1 MMSKV
6 QQYLPWVVFFIAL
19 LYAGQKIMVPD
30 QIKSEFNLNTFREIP
45 VSAGGRTKPL
55 DTVARNS
62 LKNMSGRQSLKIEEE
77 IETEEGPKKVVR
89 QVSAIEWYIELITD
103 PDESVTRRV
112 FRIDHPDVLAM
123 LGLQDEKRTRFSFEE
138 IIEEGALINEQAGKA
153 FAVKAKARDPFQNAI
168 LVLNQRLMLYSRLSQ
183 MQEPYL
189 VPPLRIGE
197 DWRSFVDVLTEN
209 PSDPDALS
217 MLRMLQNY
225 RIDDSQRFNMALVE
239 FDQLI
244 ETQIPSE
251 ARKARY
257 EVVYNQAQPFYT
269 ASILYV
275 FAFLLGCF
283 GLLMSQSP
291 KSGLSKALFANMT
304 SLILVAFI
312 VQTIGITSRIYLQG
326 RPPVTNLYSSAV
338 FIGWFTA
345 ILGLIIDRQMKLG
358 LGGIMASAIGFGTL
372 IVAHNLGSSGD
383 TMEMMQAVLDT
394 NFWLAT
400 HVVVVTIG
408 YSATFFAGFLATA
421 YVLLGVFTKTLD
433 HERGKS
439 LSKMIYGVICF
450 ATLMSFVGTVLG
462 GIWAD
467 QSWGRFWGWDAKE
480 NGAALIV
487 LMNLLI
493 LHARWGGMVR
503 DRGVAVLAIGGNIIT
518 AWSWF
523 GTNMLGVG
531 LHSYG
536 FTNSA
541 VFWIMVFMLIQIGLM
556 IIGLIPMQVWRSKFA
571 RAAKTPGGKPS
582 ASPAG

>member
-1 MMSKV
+1 MKVV
-6 QQYLPWVVFFIAL
+6 QQFLPWVVFVFAL
-19 LYAGQKIMVPD
+19 FYAGQKVVSPD
-30 QIKSEFNLNTFREIP
+30 QIESQYNLSAFREIP

-62 LKNMSGRQSLKIEEE
+62 LMNMSGRQSLK
-77 IETEEGPKKVVR
+77 TEDG
-89 QVSAIEWYIELITD
+89 QISAIEWYIELITD
-103 PDESVTRRV
+103 PDKSVSRRV

-123 LGLQDEKRTRFSFEE
+123 LGLQDEDRTRFSFSE
-138 IIEEGALINEQAGKA
+138 IIEHGDEINKQAGDA
-153 FAVKAKARDPFQNAI
+153 FAVKAKARDPFQRAV

-183 MQEPYL
+183 MKEPYL

-197 DWRSFVDVLTEN
+197 DWREFVTVLTEN
-209 PSDPDALS
+209 PGDPDALAL
-217 MLRMLQNY
+217 LRMLQNY
-225 RIDDSQRFNMALVE
+225 RNQDAEKFNKSMLE
-239 FDQLI
+239 FNQLI
-244 ETQIPSE
+244 ESQIPSE

-257 EVVYNQAQPFYT
+257 EVIYNQAQPFIT
-269 ASILYV
+269 ATVLYV
-275 FAFLLGCF
+275 MAFLLGCF
-283 GLLMSQSP
+283 GMLTSQSS

-312 VQTIGITSRIYLQG
+312 VQTIGILSRIYLQG

-372 IVAHNLGSSGD
+372 IIAHNLGSSGD

-467 QSWGRFWGWDAKE
+467 QSWGRFWGWDPKE

-503 DRGVAVLAIGGNIIT
+503 DRGVAVLAISGNIVT

-541 VFWIMVFMLIQIGLM
+541 VFWIMVFMLSQIGLM